1 METNFDILGVTIVQ
15 NNGLVKQHEL
25 LNSFNHNHP
34 PLVFQT
40 ILLKTRGFY
49 ICFSEL
55 SRAKT
60 LLNFPGC
67 RILSAPGE
75 NHFTRH

>member
-34 PLVFQT
+34 PPCFPNNFVEN
-40 ILLKTRGFY
+40 KGFLY
-49 ICFSEL
+49 LF
-55 SRAKT
+55 
-60 LLNFPGC
+60 F
-67 RILSAPGE
+67 
-75 NHFTRH
+75 